1 MFGNSVINTLLA
13 SVSAGAAAGIAIAM
27 IIVGIACGVAIGILV
42 NRASTKKTIG
52 LAKDTAE
59 KLIDEGK
66 REAAKIVDD
75 GKAEAKAL
83 RKESL
88 ADAKEEQRR
97 LRNEFDRESRER
109 RAEIQKSEQRLLQRE
124 ELITSK
130 ELLLD
135 KKMDSIEAVK
145 QELEQKNRDLDA
157 KAGEIQQAHGRMIQ
171 ELEKVSNMTAEQARN
186 QLLDELLESVKKDAG
201 IMAKEI
207 EQNAKEDAEKKAKN
221 IIGLAIQKCAADH
234 AAEITVSVVPLPNDE
249 MKGRLIG
256 RVGRNIRA
264 LENATGID
272 LIIDDTPDVVTLSG
286 FDPMRRE
293 IARITIERLITD
305 GRIHPA
311 RIEEMVDKVRRE
323 LDVQIKETG
332 ESATFDAGVYGIHP
346 ELVKLLGRL
355 KFRTSY
361 GQNVLNHSLEVSYLA
376 GLMASELGADIKI
389 AKRAGLLHDIGKA
402 VDHEVE
408 GTHIQIGVDLAK
420 KFKESQAVIH
430 AIEAHH
436 NDVEPKTLEA
446 IIVQAADAISGAR
459 PGARRESLENYVKRL
474 EKLEGL
480 ANSFAGV
487 EQSYAIQAGREIRVI
502 VKPEQV
508 NDAST
513 IFLAKEIA
521 SKLEQELEYPG
532 QIKVSVIRETRSVEY
547 AK

>member
-13 SVSAGAAAGIAIAM
+13 SVSAGAAAGIAVAM
-27 IIVGIACGVAIGILV
+27 IIIGIACGVAIGILAY
-42 NRASTKKTIG
+42 RASTKKTIG

-59 KLIDEGK
+59 KLIEEGK

-135 KKMDSIEAVK
+135 KKMDSIEGVK
-145 QELEQKNRDLDA
+145 QELEQKNRDLEI

-332 ESATFDAGVYGIHP
+332 EGATFDAGVYGIHP

-355 KFRTSY
+355 KYRTSY

-376 GLMASELGADIKI
+376 GLMAGELGADIKI

-420 KFKESQAVIH
+420 KYKESSAVIH

-436 NDVEPKTLEA
+436 NDVEPTTLEA
-446 IIVQAADAISGAR
+446 IIVQAADAISGSR

-521 SKLEQELEYPG
+521 NKLEQELEYPG